1 MLGFPVLRLRGDYL
15 AIVTLAFGEI
25 IRIVL
30 INWVSLTNGPNG
42 ITGIPRP
49 TLFGLAFSMDGG
61 DGHLRRLL
69 RHRAGD
75 DPARHLPVLRDPRP
89 GAADQ
94 LGHAPPAPPAARP
107 RLGGA
112 AGGRDRLPLAGHQ
125 RHATPN

>member
-25 IRIVL
+25 VRIVL

-49 TLFGLAFSMDGG
+49 TLFGLSFSMNGG
-61 DGHLRRLL
+61 DGTVAGFFNIEPATIQRVDFPLL
-69 RHRAGD
+69 RH
-75 DPARHLPVLRDPRP
+75 PRP
-89 GAADQ
+89 GFADQ

-107 RLGGA
+107 SVGGA
-112 AGGRDRLPLAGHQ
+112 AGG
-125 RHATPN
+125 